1 MHRPWLIPAILI
13 ALLAVLGHSLLY
25 AQAPSI
31 TPRAPQVPAGAWLL
45 GDADSNQII
54 ASSNPDERL
63 APASLT
69 KIMTSLI
76 AAEQIN
82 LGRFAPT
89 DMVPISVKA
98 WRAEGSRMFVRE
110 GTQVMLEDL
119 LRGIIIQSGNDA
131 SIAVAEY
138 IAGSEEAFADMMNAK
153 AELLGMTG
161 THYVNSTGLEDLKH
175 YTTARDLFILSQ
187 HLIEDFPDHYR
198 YYSETEF
205 TYNDIKQANR
215 NSLLL
220 EGRGVDGIKTGFTS
234 NAGYCLVA
242 SSVDRNM
249 RLIAVV
255 LKTAS
260 TSARTRAVRSLL
272 TWGFNFHE
280 TTRIIDPRVPLTTSP
295 VWYGV
300 ETEVNLGVPRSP
312 IVTIARGRKP
322 DIRMNFELPEV
333 LEAPI
338 TRDQEVG
345 SVVFRLDEKEVLT
358 LPLIALSEVEQ
369 SSFLARFYDGF
380 VLFFRELFEED

>member
-1 MHRPWLIPAILI
+1 MHRASQFLTILI
-13 ALLAVLGHSLLY
+13 AALILAIPGSLT
-25 AQAPSI
+25 AQTPTM
-31 TPRAPQVPAGAWLL
+31 TPRAPQVPAGAWLI
-45 GDADSNQII
+45 GDADSNQILE
-54 ASSNPDERL
+54 SSNADERL

-98 WRAEGSRMFVRE
+98 WRAEGSRMFIRE
-110 GTQVMLEDL
+110 GTQVQLEDL

-138 IAGSEEAFADMMNAK
+138 IAGTEEAFADMMNAK
-153 AELLGMTG
+153 AASIGMTG
-161 THYVNSTGLEDLKH
+161 TNFVNSTGLEAPEH

-187 HLIEDFPDHYR
+187 HLIKDYPDHYR

-205 TYNDIKQANR
+205 TYNDIKQPNR

-242 SSVDRNM
+242 SSMERDM

-255 LKTAS
+255 LKSAS

-280 TTRIIDPRVPLTTSP
+280 TTRIIDPRVPLTTAQ

-300 ETEVNLGVPRSP
+300 EPQINLGVPRSP
-312 IVTIARGRKP
+312 IVTIARGRKS
-322 DIRMNFELPEV
+322 DIRMNFEVPDV
-333 LEAPI
+333 VEAPI
-338 TRDQEVG
+338 ARDQEIG
-345 SVVFRLDEKEVLT
+345 RVVFRLDEDEVLE
-358 LPLIALSEVEQ
+358 LPLIALAAVEE
-369 SSFLARFYDGF
+369 STFLERLYDGF
-380 VLFFRELFEED
+380 VLFFRGLFEEA

>member
-25 AQAPSI
+25 AQAPAI

-280 TTRIIDPRVPLTTSP
+280 TTRIIDPRMPLTTSP

-358 LPLIALSEVEQ
+358 LPLIALGEVEQ

>member
-1 MHRPWLIPAILI
+1 MHRPSLILT
-13 ALLAVLGHSLLY
+13 ALLAVLTIASHGLIH
-25 AQAPSI
+25 AQTPTM
-31 TPRAPQVPAGAWLL
+31 TPRAPQVPAGAWLI
-45 GDADSNQII
+45 GDADSNHII

-98 WRAEGSRMFVRE
+98 WRAEGSRMFIRE

-138 IAGSEEAFADMMNAK
+138 IAGTEEAFASMMNAK
-153 AELLGMTG
+153 AAALGMTN
-161 THYVNSTGLEDLKH
+161 TNFVNSTGLEDPNQ

-187 HLIEDFPDHYR
+187 HLIKDFPDHYK

-220 EGRGVDGIKTGFTS
+220 EGRGVDGIKTGYTS

-242 SSVDRNM
+242 SSVERNM

-255 LKTAS
+255 LRTAS

-280 TTRIIDPRVPLTTSP
+280 TTRIIDPRVPLTTAQ
-295 VWYGV
+295 VWYGT

-312 IVTIARGRKP
+312 IVTIARGRKD
-322 DIRMNFELPEV
+322 DIRMLFEVPDV

-338 TRDQEVG
+338 ARDQEVG
-345 SVVFRLDEKEVLT
+345 TAVFRLDEEEVLT
-358 LPLIALSEVEQ
+358 LPLIALGEVEQ
-369 SSFLARFYDGF
+369 SNFLERMYDGF
-380 VLFFRELFEED
+380 VLFFRGLFEEA

>member
-1 MHRPWLIPAILI
+1 MHRPSLILT
-13 ALLAVLGHSLLY
+13 ALLAVLAIASHGLLH
-25 AQAPSI
+25 AQAP
-31 TPRAPQVPAGAWLL
+31 TLMPRAPQVPAGAWLI
-45 GDADSNQII
+45 GDADSNHII

-76 AAEQIN
+76 AAEQID

-98 WRAEGSRMFVRE
+98 WRAEGSRMFIRE

-138 IAGSEEAFADMMNAK
+138 IAGTEEAFADMMNAK
-153 AELLGMTG
+153 AAALGMTN
-161 THYVNSTGLEDLKH
+161 TNYVNSTGLEDPDQ
-175 YTTARDLFILSQ
+175 YTTARDLFVLSQ
-187 HLIEDFPDHYR
+187 HLIKDFPEHYR

-215 NSLLL
+215 NALLL
-220 EGRGVDGIKTGFTS
+220 EGRGVDGIKTGYTS

-242 SSVDRNM
+242 SSVERNM

-280 TTRIIDPRVPLTTSP
+280 TTRIIDPRVPLTTAQ
-295 VWYGV
+295 VWYGT

-312 IVTIARGRKP
+312 IVTIARGESPTSACCSKCPMYSKHRSREIRKSAAWS
-322 DIRMNFELPEV
+322 F
-333 LEAPI
+333 
-338 TRDQEVG
+338 G
-345 SVVFRLDEKEVLT
+345 SMRKT
-358 LPLIALSEVEQ
+358 C
-369 SSFLARFYDGF
+369 
-380 VLFFRELFEED
+380 

>member
-1 MHRPWLIPAILI
+1 MHRPSLILT
-13 ALLAVLGHSLLY
+13 ALLAVLAIASHGLLH
-25 AQAPSI
+25 AQAP
-31 TPRAPQVPAGAWLL
+31 TLMPRAPQVPAGAWLI
-45 GDADSNQII
+45 GDADSNHII

-76 AAEQIN
+76 AAEQID

-98 WRAEGSRMFVRE
+98 WRAEGSRMFIRE

-138 IAGSEEAFADMMNAK
+138 IAGTEEAFADMMNAK
-153 AELLGMTG
+153 AAALGMTN
-161 THYVNSTGLEDLKH
+161 TNYVNSTGLEDPDQ
-175 YTTARDLFILSQ
+175 YTTARDLFVLSQ
-187 HLIEDFPDHYR
+187 HLIKDFPEHYR

-215 NSLLL
+215 NALLL
-220 EGRGVDGIKTGFTS
+220 EGRGVDGIKTGYTS

-242 SSVDRNM
+242 SSVERNM

-280 TTRIIDPRVPLTTSP
+280 TTRIIDPRVPLTTAQ
-295 VWYGV
+295 VWYGT

-322 DIRMNFELPEV
+322 DIRMLFEVPDV
-333 LEAPI
+333 LKAPI
-338 TRDQEVG
+338 ARDQEVG
-345 SVVFRLDEKEVLT
+345 SVVFRLDEEDVLT
-358 LPLIALSEVEQ
+358 LPLIALGEVEQ
-369 SSFLARFYDGF
+369 SNFWERMYDGF
-380 VLFFRELFEED
+380 VLFFRDLFEDA

>member
-1 MHRPWLIPAILI
+1 MQRTWPILPLLI
-13 ALLAVLGHSLLY
+13 AMTALAGPGSLLAQTP
-25 AQAPSI
+25 AMM
-31 TPRAPQVPAGAWLL
+31 PRAPQVPAGAWLL
-45 GDADSNQII
+45 GDADSNQIL
-54 ASSNPDERL
+54 ASSNADERL

-82 LGRFAPT
+82 LGRFSPA

-98 WRAEGSRMFVRE
+98 WRAEGSRMFIRE

-119 LRGIIIQSGNDA
+119 LRGVIIQSGNDA

-153 AELLGMTG
+153 AASLGMAG
-161 THYVNSTGLEDLKH
+161 THFVNSTGLEHPDH

-187 HLIEDFPDHYR
+187 HLIEAFPDHYK
-198 YYSETEF
+198 YYAETEF
-205 TYNDIKQANR
+205 TYNDIRQPNR
-215 NSLLL
+215 NALLL
-220 EGRGVDGIKTGFTS
+220 EGRGVDGIKTGFTD

-242 SSVDRNM
+242 SSVERGM

-272 TWGFNFHE
+272 TWGYNFHE
-280 TTRIIDPRVPLTTSP
+280 TTRIIDPRVPLTTAQ
-295 VWYGV
+295 VWYGI
-300 ETEVNLGVPRSP
+300 EPEVNLGVPRSP
-312 IVTIARGRKP
+312 IVTIARGRKS
-322 DIRMNFELPEV
+322 DIRMNFEVPEV

-338 TRDQEVG
+338 ARDEEIG
-345 SVVFRLDEKEVLT
+345 RVVFRLDDEEVLA
-358 LPLIALSEVEQ
+358 LPLIALGEVEE
-369 SSFLARFYDGF
+369 SGFLERIYDGF
-380 VLFFRELFEED
+380 VLFFRGLFEEA